1 MSFLMSRIL
10 IPKKNTP
17 DKDIVMTPEETA
29 KDIIQH
35 FSPKGTILDPCRG
48 QGAFYNNYPT
58 YCDKDYCEI
67 SEGKDFFDYNK
78 KVDWIITNPP
88 WSKIKEF
95 LKHSVK
101 ISDDI
106 VYLISINHFTTKARL
121 RIIYE
126 ESGFGITE
134 IYCVKTPPHPWPQM
148 GFQIAAVHISKGYNG
163 NIIFSG
169 NIGH

>member
-1 MSFLMSRIL
+1 MDAEEGRIVWWWTFSHKFAPQQL
-10 IPKKNTP
+10 ALFSLGHTDHRTNSLNPRAWWGRFITVLETTCIQWRLERRWLNKK
-17 DKDIVMTPEETA
+17 DK
-29 KDIIQH
+29 
-35 FSPKGTILDPCRG
+35 
-48 QGAFYNNYPT
+48 
-58 YCDKDYCEI
+58 CEI

-134 IYCVKTPPHPWPQM
+134 IYCFITSTLLCTSFV
-148 GFQIAAVHISKGYNG
+148 YNF
-163 NIIFSG
+163 IKIHYSV
-169 NIGH
+169 